1 MDKKLAYVIPNFFT
15 TLNMACGFMA
25 IILAFKGTFYLAC
38 IFVMVGAIFDLVD
51 GRIARW
57 MGVQSSFG
65 EQLDSL
71 SDLITFALAPSLIFY
86 QKFLIDS
93 GRFGMIASFIYLAAG
108 AFRLARFNANV
119 GKVNPN
125 FFQGLPSPSAA
136 LAVVGFV
143 LFQIEMPFLNEYP
156 KFFAVYI
163 ILYAVLMISTFPFP
177 AFKQTSWVVKN
188 RQKFL
193 AICLMT
199 LLSILIYEE
208 IMVFVVINVYVI
220 GSLVYFF
227 LHKRKSNNLDILP
240 DEDHEDHDAHG
251 VNGTHH
257 ERAEK

>member
-15 TLNMACGFMA
+15 TLNMACGFFA
-25 IILAFKGTFYLAC
+25 ILSAFRGNFYIAC

-86 QKFLIDS
+86 QKFLVNS
-93 GRFGMIASFIYLAAG
+93 GRVGMVSCFIYLACG

-125 FFQGLPSPSAA
+125 FFQGLPSPAGA
-136 LAVVGFV
+136 LAIVGFV
-143 LFQIEMPFLNEYP
+143 LFQIEFPFFEELP
-156 KFFAVYI
+156 KLYAIYI
-163 ILYAVLMISTFPFP
+163 IIYALLMISTVPFP
-177 AFKQTSWVVKN
+177 AFKQTGWVVKN

-193 AICLMT
+193 ALCLMT
-199 LLSILIYEE
+199 ILSILVYEE
-208 IMVFVVINVYVI
+208 VMVFVAITIYVFGSVI
-220 GSLVYFF
+220 YFF

-240 DEDHEDHDAHG
+240 DEDYDALD
-251 VNGTHH
+251 
-257 ERAEK
+257 EI